1 MNEDSWSISDPQ
13 TLEFAGVAE
22 VKVALIKGRFDIVVT
37 EGPTATLEI
46 SEVDGQPLEVRFSNG
61 TLKVEHFNASNWL
74 QRVINFQQG
83 ASAVISIAVPPG
95 TFVSASTV
103 NGDGMVSGSA
113 KTTLRT
119 VTGSL
124 MADATEGLLTLDTVS
139 GEIIARDHRGDLVAK
154 SVSGEVM
161 ASGELGNVRASTVSG
176 NVSFDLHGTPQTLNA
191 KSVSGDVTVRLP
203 RAVGVHVTSTSA
215 SGTLLLDEERYSNLG
230 QNTTATA
237 GPSAPRLVAHTSTVS
252 GGVSIV
258 YAPEEP
264 HINVSLTKEES

>member
-1 MNEDSWSISDPQ
+1 ME
-13 TLEFAGVAE
+13 
-22 VKVALIKGRFDIVVT
+22 
-37 EGPTATLEI
+37 
-46 SEVDGQPLEVRFSNG
+46 GQPLEVRFSNG
-61 TLKVEHFNASNWL
+61 TLTVEHFNASNWL
-74 QRVINFQQG
+74 QRLINSQQG
-83 ASAVISIAVPPG
+83 ARAVISIAVPPG

-103 NGDGMVSGSA
+103 NADGMVSGSA

-154 SVSGEVM
+154 SVSGDVV
-161 ASGELGNVRASTVSG
+161 ASGELINVRASTVSG

-203 RAVGVHVTSTSA
+203 RTVGVHVTSTSA
-215 SGTLLLDEERYSNLG
+215 SGTLLLDQERHSNLG
-230 QNTTATA
+230 QSTTVST
-237 GPSAPRLVAHTSTVS
+237 GPAAPRLMAHTSTVS
-252 GGVSIV
+252 GAVSMV

-264 HINVSLTKEES
+264 PLDISLTKEEN